1 LRHGRPVQA
10 ADEKRPA
17 SNELLEHDPE
27 KWQAFGK
34 IMLSATQ
41 GGMTIWKETSS
52 SSGPSGR
59 KRVLDAVAST
69 ETSMM
74 PDFLRLASVLREQM
88 HATLSRSD
96 ALKPLAW
103 LIVILTTTALL
114 LVYATAPEWL
124 LIVAACLLSAAIT
137 LYFVAFGYCLVKD
150 RDGLRSETYSLHKI
164 AIEHGLVGDSVTGV
178 IAPETE
184 DHRLL
189 VQYKTESQ
197 Q

>member
-1 LRHGRPVQA
+1 
-10 ADEKRPA
+10 
-17 SNELLEHDPE
+17 
-27 KWQAFGK
+27 
-34 IMLSATQ
+34 MLSATQ
-41 GGMTIWKETSS
+41 NGMTIWKETSS
-52 SSGPSGR
+52 RSGPSGR

-74 PDFLRLASVLREQM
+74 TPDLLRLVSVLREQM

-96 ALKPLAW
+96 ALKPLSW
-103 LIVILTTTALL
+103 LIVIIMTTAVL
-114 LVYATAPEWL
+114 LVNATAPEWL

-150 RDGLRSETYSLHKI
+150 RDALRSETYSLHKI
-164 AIEHGLVGDSVTGV
+164 AIEHGLVGDSITGV

-184 DHRLL
+184 DHRLP
-189 VQYKTESQ
+189 VHKTESQ

>member
-1 LRHGRPVQA
+1 
-10 ADEKRPA
+10 
-17 SNELLEHDPE
+17 
-27 KWQAFGK
+27 
-34 IMLSATQ
+34 M
-41 GGMTIWKETSS
+41 IWKETSS
-52 SSGPSGR
+52 RSGPSGR

-74 PDFLRLASVLREQM
+74 TPDLLRLVSVLREQM

-96 ALKPLAW
+96 ALKPLSW
-103 LIVILTTTALL
+103 LIVIIMTTAVL
-114 LVYATAPEWL
+114 LVNATAPEWL

-150 RDGLRSETYSLHKI
+150 RDALRSETYSLHKI
-164 AIEHGLVGDSVTGV
+164 AIEHGLVGDSITGV

-184 DHRLL
+184 DHRLP
-189 VQYKTESQ
+189 VHKTESQ